1 MLEHTDKGG
10 KERENSITSN
20 KDTISYHS
28 KESCRGRM
36 LLSITKLHCH
46 LNKKKMKLYV
56 NQNIPVDNN
65 CYNWWMV
72 ALIPLEMEMLE
83 LHKEQFATR
92 D

>member
-1 MLEHTDKGG
+1 LQRKDAAIH
-10 KERENSITSN
+10 N
-20 KDTISYHS
+20 KIALPF
-28 KESCRGRM
+28 E
-36 LLSITKLHCH
+36 
-46 LNKKKMKLYV
+46 KKKMKLYV